1 VITVCCLWSCS
12 DGRVLS
18 SSWDAT
24 ARVWQGQN
32 QVALLEGHQA
42 SVWAV
47 TELPE
52 SKKIIT
58 ASADKTI
65 KVWSHDVCE
74 QTLKGW

>member
-1 VITVCCLWSCS
+1 
-12 DGRVLS
+12 
-18 SSWDAT
+18 
-24 ARVWQGQN
+24 VWQGQN

-42 SVWAV
+42 QVWAV